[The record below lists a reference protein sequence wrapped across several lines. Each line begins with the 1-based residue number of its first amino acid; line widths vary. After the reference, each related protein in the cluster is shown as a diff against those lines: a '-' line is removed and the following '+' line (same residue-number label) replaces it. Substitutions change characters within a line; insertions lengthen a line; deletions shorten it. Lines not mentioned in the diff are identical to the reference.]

1 MKKKANTNRSKRKI
15 IWRIVNAFALA
26 LLVATFSISG
36 QIIYEY
42 KRYRPFY
49 VSGDSMYPFFNKDA
63 TRTNME
69 TGITET
75 SHDGDWGDYD
85 NPAYSYVCDYG
96 LLDDKDGFMGR
107 ISRFDIVMAY
117 FDDDYSLSDGAL
129 INGYAHAPKIKRL
142 YGFPGES
149 LYFDDKGDLFLKEK
163 SATVYRLFPQD
174 PSIVDDGHIQETS
187 IGARFATK
195 ENPVILGEDEYFL
208 VGDNR
213 RMGKSND
220 CREKGP
226 IGRKHNLDSRYPSGS
241 FFIRGRVAAI
251 TGKASIEVKYDEDG
265 RKEIKDRLIY
275 SSLSFPWTIK
285 EL

>member
-1 MKKKANTNRSKRKI
+1 MKKKTNVYRSKRKI
-15 IWRIVNAFALA
+15 VWRIVNAFALA
-26 LLVATFSISG
+26 LLVLTFSISG

-63 TRTNME
+63 TRTNVE
-69 TGITET
+69 TGVTET

-96 LLDDKDGFMGR
+96 LLDDKDGFKER
-107 ISRFDIVMAY
+107 LSRFDVVMAY
-117 FDDDYSLSDGAL
+117 FDDDYSLSEGGL
-129 INGYAHAPKIKRL
+129 ISGYAHAPKIKRL

-149 LYFDDKGDLFLKEK
+149 LYFDDTGSLFLKEK
-163 SATVYRLFPQD
+163 DETEYRYLPQMQCV
-174 PSIVDDGHIQETS
+174 VDDGHLLETT
-187 IGARFATK
+187 IGARYATK
-195 ENPVILGEDEYFL
+195 DNPVVLGEDEYFL

-213 RMGKSND
+213 RVGKSND

-226 IGRKHNLDSRYPSGS
+226 IGRKHNENSHYPSGS
-241 FFIRGRVAAI
+241 FFIRGRVVAL
-251 TGKASIEVKYDEDG
+251 TGKASIEVKYDEKG
-265 RKEIKDRLIY
+265 NKEIKDRLIY
-275 SSLSFPWTIK
+275 SSLLFPWAIQ